1 MTDQAWQ
8 ARRLR
13 ADRPGQEGE
22 RQGWAEVIALDG
34 PAASGKSTVGK
45 AVADRLG
52 YLYFDTGAMYR
63 AVTWLALARGLAIGD
78 EAAVTGL
85 AEAADIDV
93 LPAAEADGRQYTVLV
108 DGQDVTWAIREPA
121 VANHVS
127 QVSAYP
133 GVRAALVAQQ
143 RRLAGRGR
151 MVMVG
156 RDIGTVVLPDAPLK
170 IYLDASAEERA
181 RRRWQEEQARGG
193 RRPYDAVLA
202 EVRSRDE
209 IDSTRQVAP
218 LRPADD
224 AVILDSTHMT
234 IEQVVE
240 RVTALA
246 TGALAAAFLD

>member
-1 MTDQAWQ
+1 MTDQAERARWLPTDRPEQDGVEQ
-8 ARRLR
+8 AR
-13 ADRPGQEGE
+13 
-22 RQGWAEVIALDG
+22 AEVIAIDG

-63 AVTWLALARGLAIGD
+63 AVTWLALEQRVPVAD
-78 EAAVTGL
+78 EARVTAL

-93 LPAAEADGRQYTVLV
+93 LPAVLDDGRQYTVLV

-121 VANHVS
+121 VANSVS

-133 GVRAALVAQQ
+133 GVRAAMVAQQ
-143 RRLAGRGR
+143 RRLASRGR

-170 IYLDASAEERA
+170 VYLDASAEERA
-181 RRRWQEEQARGG
+181 RRRWLEEQARGG
-193 RRPYDAVLA
+193 LRPFEAVLS
-202 EVRSRDE
+202 EVRRRDE
-209 IDSTRQVAP
+209 IDSTRAVAP
-218 LRPADD
+218 LRPASD
-224 AVILDSTHMT
+224 AVVVDSTALT

-240 RVTALA
+240 QVLVLVEQRR
-246 TGALAAAFLD
+246 